1 MILSKRIVWDA
12 ATCGGTLNYQH
23 DEPTSFFF
31 RHPCRSCS
39 PATSFVRPPL
49 LGGGV
54 AARDSSAEGQE
65 GEAKEEQGGS
75 QEGCGEDVDGEEV
88 GRGDSAGDQC
98 AARRERGAAEGPG
111 GISES
116 PP

>member
-1 MILSKRIVWDA
+1 MFL
-12 ATCGGTLNYQH
+12 
-23 DEPTSFFF
+23 
-31 RHPCRSCS
+31 SCS
-39 PATSFVRPPL
+39 PAGDFLVGPPQ

-54 AARDSSAEGQE
+54 AATEPAEGQE
-65 GEAKEEQGGS
+65 GEAGEEQGGS
-75 QEGCGEDVDGEEV
+75 QEGCGEDVDGEEE

-111 GISES
+111 RISES